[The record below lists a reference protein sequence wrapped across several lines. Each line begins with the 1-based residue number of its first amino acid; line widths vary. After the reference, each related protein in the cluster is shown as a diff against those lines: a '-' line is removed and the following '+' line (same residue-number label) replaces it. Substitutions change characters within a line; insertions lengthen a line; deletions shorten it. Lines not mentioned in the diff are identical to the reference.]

1 MTCPACHGPVAVPAC
16 PGSLIVVCAWCAGAL
31 VVQDGALRCMTADER
46 ARLPA
51 CVTERLDAIT
61 ENTRLFGALRRN

>member
-1 MTCPACHGPVAVPAC
+1 
-16 PGSLIVVCAWCAGAL
+16 
-31 VVQDGALRCMTADER
+31 MTADER